1 MSREVG
7 VGMVGLGWMGQL
19 HSRAYRRL
27 HDHFPESEVSPHLV
41 LAADEVEG
49 MARESARR
57 LGYEEW
63 TTNWR
68 EVVEHPEVEAVSITV
83 PNYLHREVA
92 VAAAE
97 AGKHFWI
104 EKPCGRFAWETA
116 DIGRAAREAGVTT
129 MVGLDY
135 RHAPA
140 VEHAKKLIGDGELG
154 EIMHYRGYFLADYA
168 SDPWSPRGAL
178 SWRYQEEY
186 GGLGVF
192 GDIMSHAAD
201 MALNLAGPIT
211 RVSAQKAIFIESR
224 FKTPPKSDEEGER
237 GPVEN
242 EDYVSSL
249 VEFESGAR
257 GTLEVSRVALGPHT
271 QMSFELSGTQGA
283 LSWDLQRMN
292 ELRFYSSGTQGGDGY
307 RTIFATE
314 GIGEFG
320 RFQPSAGIPMGYDD
334 LKVIEAERFL
344 SSIADGRQREA
355 SIEEGIAVMEV
366 IDAMDRSYD
375 SRSWQDVVEVSA
387 RAASGQEGQR

>member
-7 VGMVGLGWMGQL
+7 IGMVGLGWMGQL

-27 HDHFPESEVSPHLV
+27 HDHFPESEVSPRLV
-41 LAADEVEG
+41 IVADEVEEV
-49 MARESARR
+49 ARESAGR
-57 LGYEEW
+57 LGYEDW
-63 TTNWR
+63 TTDWR
-68 EVVEHPEVEAVSITV
+68 KVVEHPEVEAVSITV

-135 RHAPA
+135 RYAPA
-140 VEHAKKLIGDGELG
+140 VEHAKKLIEEGELG
-154 EIMHYRGYFLADYA
+154 EITHYRGYFLADYA

-178 SWRYQEEY
+178 SWRYKEAY

-201 MALNLAGPIT
+201 MAINLAGPIT
-211 RVSAQKAIFIESR
+211 QVAAQKAIFIESR
-224 FKTPPKSDEEGER
+224 FETPPEAGEEGET
-237 GPVEN
+237 GSVEN

-271 QMSFELSGTQGA
+271 QMSFELSGTRGA
-283 LSWDLQRMN
+283 LAWDLQRMN
-292 ELRFYSSGTQGGDGY
+292 ELRFYSSGAKGGDGY
-307 RTIFATE
+307 RTIFATS
-314 GIGEFG
+314 GIGEFD

-344 SSIADGRQREA
+344 ASIADGRQREP
-355 SIEEGIAVMEV
+355 SIEEGVAVMEV
-366 IDAMDRSYD
+366 IDAMDRSCD
-375 SRSWQDVVEVSA
+375 SRTWEDVVEVRPSTVGE
-387 RAASGQEGQR
+387 REG

>member
-7 VGMVGLGWMGQL
+7 IGMVGLGWMGQL

-27 HDHFPESEVSPHLV
+27 HDHFPECEAVPRLV
-41 LAADEVEG
+41 AAAEEVEDL
-49 MARESARR
+49 ARNSARR
-57 LGYEEW
+57 LGYENW
-63 TTNWR
+63 TTDWR
-68 EVVEHPEVEAVSITV
+68 ELVENPEVEAVSITV

-140 VEHAKKLIGDGELG
+140 VEHAKRLIEEGELG
-154 EIMHYRGYFLADYA
+154 EITHYRGYFLADYA
-168 SDPWSPRGAL
+168 SDPYSPRGTL

-211 RVSAQKAIFIESR
+211 RVAAQKAVFIDSR
-224 FKTPPKSDEEGER
+224 FKTPPGPDGDGET

-249 VEFESGAR
+249 VEFESGTR

-271 QMSFELSGTQGA
+271 QMSFELSGTRGA
-283 LSWDLQRMN
+283 LAWDLQRMN
-292 ELRFYSSGTQGGDGY
+292 ELRFYSSGTKGGDGY
-307 RTIFATE
+307 RTIFAAP

-344 SSIADGRQREA
+344 SSIHDGRQREA
-355 SIEEGIAVMEV
+355 SIVEGVAVMEV
-366 IDAMDRSYD
+366 IDAMDRSCG
-375 SRSWQDVVEVSA
+375 SRSWEEVA
-387 RAASGQEGQR
+387 EVGTRAVGGHEG

>member
-7 VGMVGLGWMGQL
+7 IGMVGLGWMGQL

-27 HDHFPESEVSPHLV
+27 HDHFPECEVVPRLV
-41 LAADEVEG
+41 AAAEEVEDL
-49 MARESARR
+49 ARNSAGR
-57 LGYEEW
+57 LGYEHW
-63 TTNWR
+63 TTDWR

-140 VEHAKKLIGDGELG
+140 VEHAKRLIEEGELG
-154 EIMHYRGYFLADYA
+154 EITHYRGYFLADYA
-168 SDPWSPRGAL
+168 SDPYSPRGAL

-211 RVSAQKAIFIESR
+211 RVAAQKAIFIDSR
-224 FKTPPKSDEEGER
+224 FKTSPGSDGDGET
-237 GPVEN
+237 GSVEN

-249 VEFESGAR
+249 VEFESGPR

-271 QMSFELSGTQGA
+271 QMSFELSGTRGA
-283 LSWDLQRMN
+283 LAWDLQRMN
-292 ELRFYSSGTQGGDGY
+292 ELRFYSSGTKGGDGY
-307 RTIFATE
+307 RTIFAAP

-344 SSIADGRQREA
+344 SSIADGHQRKA
-355 SIEEGIAVMEV
+355 SIEEGVSVMEV
-366 IDAMDRSYD
+366 IDAMNRSCD
-375 SRSWQDVVEVSA
+375 SQSWENVVEVSP
-387 RAASGQEGQR
+387 RANDGQEG